1 MKPVPISQYL
11 DHIGRV
17 AQGDRQT
24 PRREISPFR
33 PRAVGAVP
41 DSEPHGQLA
50 FSRVLR
56 EAAIAARS
64 RALEDGQD
72 RSGADGRIWS
82 RDGAPSRS
90 RETAP
95 GPDVEARVAE
105 AYDRGLRE
113 GAAAARA
120 EDAESQAREQ
130 ASRQQR
136 ELAERL
142 DFQMNEYNRLADA
155 IAAGLDEI
163 EQRIAA
169 AVARILAP
177 LLASELSKQVVD
189 ELCVHVAQLCA
200 GGSPGLIR
208 IRGPERLLAALR
220 DRVASLAVDVEF
232 VAEDGVEATIE
243 AQHTMISSQLQPWAD
258 LIDSLVV

>member
-33 PRAVGAVP
+33 PRAVGAVQDP
-41 DSEPHGQLA
+41 EPHGQLA

-64 RALEDGQD
+64 RTLEEGQD
-72 RSGADGRIWS
+72 RSGADRRIWS

-90 RETAP
+90 RETPPA
-95 GPDVEARVAE
+95 PDVEARIAE

-136 ELAERL
+136 ELEERL
-142 DFQMNEYNRLADA
+142 DFQMNEYGALADA

-177 LLASELSKQVVD
+177 LLANELSKQVVD
-189 ELCVHVAQLCA
+189 ELCVHIAQLCA
-200 GGSPGLIR
+200 GGSPGLIK
-208 IRGPERLLAALR
+208 LR
-220 DRVASLAVDVEF
+220 DRVSSLAVDVEF
-232 VAEDGVEATIE
+232 VTQDGVDATIE

-258 LIDSLVV
+258 LIGSLVV